1 MVARMSMN
9 CVEDAFASSS
19 RGLEAS
25 HARVLV
31 SIASS
36 STLQSN
42 LLSSDLIYH
51 IGIRPQFWHESCLGR
66 LSGFIVWNKYDERKG
81 NATQSK
87 ARCTEFTI
95 DRLSIYLAL

>member
-1 MVARMSMN
+1 MSMN

-51 IGIRPQFWHESCLGR
+51 IGIRPQLIVLGATVRLHRMEQVRRKKRQRKAKQTALYRVYHRSIVHLSC
-66 LSGFIVWNKYDERKG
+66 SV
-81 NATQSK
+81 T
-87 ARCTEFTI
+87 
-95 DRLSIYLAL
+95 